1 MVRRALSVLL
11 ALTFTVAVPG
21 QARATTQAAAAA
33 APAGSPA
40 LMDVDARAEALF
52 EEGKYLAAAKVWE
65 DALAAAPESIEV
77 RAQRNGWVTG
87 AVNAYKKAFDAA
99 PTRCAAIHKSLR
111 LADEYLAAL
120 LAVYGLPARNADDY
134 QAMSKRRAE
143 LDQAR
148 VEQRCE
154 EPGAAAG
161 AAAPPAP
168 TTVQP
173 APVVART
180 EGPVDAEARPEPRR
194 GSPGLAAGI
203 GVSAALAVTMLA
215 TSVALYLPLRKGSGK
230 YYQNIVE
237 AADMN
242 NVATDKE
249 HDMCVEGKAFDAVKS
264 ACEEWKSV
272 KAGFVVTA
280 VLAGVFAAST
290 AVFTGLLI
298 RKRRQSDTLAAL
310 RERRVQLGAAPRRE
324 GGVMLVG
331 GLSF

>member
-11 ALTFTVAVPG
+11 ALTFTLEVPG
-21 QARATTQAAAAA
+21 QARATTQAAA
-33 APAGSPA
+33 PAGSPA
-40 LMDVDARAEALF
+40 LTDVDARAEALF

-65 DALAAAPESIEV
+65 DALAAAPESLAV
-77 RAQRNGWVTG
+77 RGQRNGWVTG
-87 AVNAYKKAFDAA
+87 AVNAYKKAFDAQ

-111 LADEYLAAL
+111 LADEYLEAL

-134 QAMSKRRAE
+134 QGMSKRRAE

-148 VEQRCE
+148 SEQRCE
-154 EPGAAAG
+154 EPGAG

-173 APVVART
+173 APVVARP
-180 EGPVDAEARPEPRR
+180 EGPADVEARPEPRR

-242 NVATDKE
+242 NVPTDKQ
-249 HDMCVEGKAFDAVKS
+249 HDMCVEGQGVPAVKS
-264 ACEEWKSV
+264 ACDEWKSV
-272 KAGFVVTA
+272 KTGFVVTA